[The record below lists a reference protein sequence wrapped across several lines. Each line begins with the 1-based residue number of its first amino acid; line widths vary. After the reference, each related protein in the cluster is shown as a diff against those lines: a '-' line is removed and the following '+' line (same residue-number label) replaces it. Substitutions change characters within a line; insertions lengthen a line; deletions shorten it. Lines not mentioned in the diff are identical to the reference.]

1 MQIELSFINFSF
13 ESIFRNNFLWWY
25 LLILSIVTDPK
36 SGDARASFGYLLQQ
50 LTEEYN
56 QKMEHEKVKIRT
68 ASHTGFYGKTYILD
82 QYNQVDL
89 ASMEVVDKESL
100 VMLESKEKDE
110 IDFLMR

>member
-1 MQIELSFINFSF
+1 MMI
-13 ESIFRNNFLWWY
+13 
-25 LLILSIVTDPK
+25 LILSIVTDPK

>member
-1 MQIELSFINFSF
+1 M
-13 ESIFRNNFLWWY
+13 
-25 LLILSIVTDPK
+25 
-36 SGDARASFGYLLQQ
+36 
-50 LTEEYN
+50 
-56 QKMEHEKVKIRT
+56 KIRT